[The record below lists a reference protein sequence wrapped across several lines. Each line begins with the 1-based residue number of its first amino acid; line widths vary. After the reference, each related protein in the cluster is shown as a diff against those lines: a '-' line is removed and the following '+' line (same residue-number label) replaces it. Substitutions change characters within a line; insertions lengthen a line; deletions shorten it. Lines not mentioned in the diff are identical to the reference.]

1 MNGKRAIVVG
11 ATSGIGRGVAEV
23 LSQNGY
29 LVGITGRRS
38 EKLAE
43 LQAQNPQAFRVK
55 SFDVYDTDTVVQNL
69 EELVAELGGLDL
81 LLFNSGTGHRN
92 PALDFDKEIEAIRVN
107 VVGFTRVI
115 DWAFAFF
122 ARQNSGHLASVSSI
136 AGIRGNRFAP
146 AYGATKAFQ
155 INYLESLRAKAGKEK
170 RRMQITDIRPGF
182 VDTAM
187 AQGDNVFWVAPV
199 EKAARQI
206 YKALR
211 SEKQIVYI
219 TKRWRYVALLM
230 KILPKWL
237 WNKI

>member
-11 ATSGIGRGVAEV
+11 ATSGIGRGLAEI
-23 LSQNGY
+23 LAQNGY
-29 LVGITGRRS
+29 VVGVTGRRA

-43 LQAQNPQAFRVK
+43 LQAQNPPAFRIK
-55 SFDVYDTDTVVQNL
+55 PFDVYDTDTVVQNL

-81 LLFNSGTGHRN
+81 LVYNSGTGHRN

-107 VVGFTRVI
+107 VVGFTCVA
-115 DWAFAFF
+115 DWAYAFF
-122 ARQNSGHLASVSSI
+122 ARQNSGHLASVSSV

-146 AYGATKAFQ
+146 AYGATKAYQ
-155 INYLESLRAKAGKEK
+155 INYLESLRAKAKKE
-170 RRMQITDIRPGF
+170 RCRIHITDIRPGF
-182 VDTAM
+182 VDTTL
-187 AQGDNVFWVAPV
+187 AQGDGVFWVAPV
-199 EKAARQI
+199 PKAARQI

-211 SEKQIVYI
+211 AKKQIAYI

-230 KILPKWL
+230 KILPKGV